1 MANLTHVF
9 TRKINS
15 KGKSPLH
22 HPASEFAGIDNKHAS
37 LQGELKW
44 IVGKFNL
51 HKLYVNKEK
60 VNINHEVREN

>member
-1 MANLTHVF
+1 M
-9 TRKINS
+9 
-15 KGKSPLH
+15 H